1 MNIVLH
7 LDQLL
12 LKLRSQVS
20 PKWRQFGFAV
30 RVPVETLNDL
40 SSYQEEQRF
49 SEIAGY
55 WMKQHQGRLTWR
67 EVARI
72 MKEIDLN
79 DLAEEIL
86 SNSTGTAGIT
96 NAHAQRVGHG
106 AGPRDYCALQV
117 SCLEKLENGTCLCHY
132 IN

>member
-1 MNIVLH
+1 VLH

-12 LKLRSQVS
+12 LKLHSQVS
-20 PKWRQFGFAV
+20 PKWHQFGFAV
-30 RVPVETLNDL
+30 WVPVETLNEL
-40 SSYQEEQRF
+40 SSYREEDRL
-49 SEIAGY
+49 SEIADY

-86 SNSTGTAGIT
+86 NDSVGKQSNMGGI
-96 NAHAQRVGHG
+96 
-106 AGPRDYCALQV
+106 D
-117 SCLEKLENGTCLCHY
+117 
-132 IN
+132 

>member
-1 MNIVLH
+1 MSFFQWVVVIGLDMNVVLH

-12 LKLRSQVS
+12 LKLRSQIS

-30 RVPVETLNDL
+30 RVPVETLNEL
-40 SSYQEEQRF
+40 SSFQEEERL

-67 EVARI
+67 EVARV

-86 SNSTGTAGIT
+86 NDNAGIMGYS
-96 NAHAQRVGHG
+96 GH
-106 AGPRDYCALQV
+106 L
-117 SCLEKLENGTCLCHY
+117 
-132 IN
+132 

>member
-1 MNIVLH
+1 MFTHSLNGSLLLDLDMNIVLN

-20 PKWRQFGFAV
+20 PKWHQFGFAV
-30 RVPVETLNDL
+30 KVPVETLNEL
-40 SSYQEEQRF
+40 TSYQEEQCL

-67 EVARI
+67 EVARV

-86 SNSTGTAGIT
+86 NDS
-96 NAHAQRVGHG
+96 R
-106 AGPRDYCALQV
+106 
-117 SCLEKLENGTCLCHY
+117 GTCMHY
-132 IN
+132 AINVYVCTKGSSN

>member
-1 MNIVLH
+1 M
-7 LDQLL
+7 
-12 LKLRSQVS
+12 
-20 PKWRQFGFAV
+20 
-30 RVPVETLNDL
+30 
-40 SSYQEEQRF
+40 

-86 SNSTGTAGIT
+86 NDSTGI
-96 NAHAQRVGHG
+96 H
-106 AGPRDYCALQV
+106 
-117 SCLEKLENGTCLCHY
+117 
-132 IN
+132 